1 MNILYKRLGFRNL
14 LLQLNYASAT
24 MWRDLAT
31 FQTFIVATNGKVSK
45 VNNFWVNILTTKSKW
60 TINMFLNLL
69 FHQPQI

>member
-1 MNILYKRLGFRNL
+1 
-14 LLQLNYASAT
+14 